1 MKVTKDLTNDE
12 LEKLYEDI
20 DSSVIFLPVN
30 FKKLRL
36 GLLPRLCQ
44 ILITSLKYNPDKM
57 VKFYQFDSSI
67 NEHSIDNFLEHPE
80 SLTALLMSSQV
91 YEKDR
96 MVDNVRENVELK
108 SKINKQ
114 IQKRLDKKI
123 FEKTHR
129 IQMFAVDHSVEKYAF
144 PSCFYFPEGTNLLNK
159 SDFYT
164 LLLERVVKKFHP
176 RTEITFKEIDGL
188 SLAIQELIENTE
200 QHGKNE
206 FNTGKVKRSVRGLI
220 IDYKYINKSTEI
232 EKIGGEDTPVTDYL
246 NNIQKDKGS
255 LHFLEVSI
263 FDSGE
268 GIFKTF
274 DSNDNISVE
283 EEARIVEKSFAK
295 GETSK
300 SEYQGYGRGLHNV
313 RIILDKRSGFLS
325 LRTGRVSLYR
335 DFKINPLTEDD
346 MSPLSL
352 YDEFNRSKNEYKEL
366 THAEGLAISILV
378 PLR

>member
-1 MKVTKDLTNDE
+1 MRINKSLTNDE
-12 LEKLYEDI
+12 LERLYEDI
-20 DSSVIFLPVN
+20 DSEVIFLPVN

-44 ILITSLKYNPDKM
+44 ILITSLKYNSNKM
-57 VKFYQFDSSI
+57 VKFYQFDSSLKENSI
-67 NEHSIDNFLEHPE
+67 NDFLEHPE
-80 SLTALLMSSQV
+80 SLTALLMSSHV

-96 MVDNVRENVELK
+96 ILNNIKKNVELK

-114 IQKRLDKKI
+114 IQKRLDKSV

-144 PSCFYFPEGTNLLNK
+144 PSCFYFPEGTNLLNN

-164 LLLERVVKKFHP
+164 LLLGRIIKKFHP
-176 RTEITFKEIDGL
+176 RTEITLQEIDSL

-220 IDYKYINKSTEI
+220 IDYKFIKKSAEI
-232 EKIGGEDTPVTDYL
+232 EEIAGQNTPITEYL
-246 NNIQKDKGS
+246 NSLQKTKGS
-255 LHFLEVSI
+255 LHILEISI

-268 GIFKTF
+268 GILKTF
-274 DSNDNISVE
+274 NSNQNISFE
-283 EEARIVEKSFAK
+283 EEIKVVEKSFAK

-300 SEYQGYGRGLHNV
+300 VEHQGYGRGLHNV
-313 RIILDKRSGFLS
+313 RTILNKRSGFLS

-335 DFKINPLTEDD
+335 DFKTNLLTEDD
-346 MSPLSL
+346 ITPLSL

-366 THAEGLAISILV
+366 HHVEGLAISILV